1 MAAVSLSGLNSGIDT
16 SAIIQQLMA
25 VEGNRLTLLQNQQT
39 SKQQIQTNLSTLQTK
54 LNAFQTAVK
63 AIDNSQELRSYNA
76 TSSDSDL
83 ATATASYS
91 AFEGNHT
98 VEIHQLASAERIVHA
113 GKAYA
118 EDLVGAGKFIYSYN
132 HKETTI
138 TTTATTTLQDLANLI
153 NNDPENPGVT
163 ASILKY
169 DDGNGGV
176 YHLVLGGN
184 NSGADYD
191 ISINAS
197 NTNVL
202 SADSA
207 YTVKGAEATGSTKIT
222 ELDQFSGT
230 LGTTDKI
237 TISGTDKNGTAITS
251 VDLTITHDTTIDRLL
266 DAITSA
272 YGGTA
277 TATLVDGKIRL
288 TDNTDGT
295 SSTSLSLAFNGTSQ
309 FTVPTFPSGENSFT
323 QGGSVTANL
332 AGFESGTFT
341 QTQAAA
347 NAELKVDGYPLNTT
361 DGNGA
366 TVEHWLERSSNTL
379 DDIISGVTLDLHA
392 PGTVQINLTRQTDAL
407 KVKLNAMVSAYND
420 VITYIKEQT
429 AYDTT
434 TKTAGVL
441 MGNPAVAD
449 IQTQIRSPLMGQ
461 ISGFTKGV
469 DSFVTLGQIGLSV
482 DSAGKLTLDETKL
495 SDAIAKNYTAVLDL
509 IGAVKAGS
517 SDSNAIKFYSAN
529 DNTTAGTYNVEVT
542 FANGVITS
550 ARMKSSSDSN
560 WRSATVSG
568 NSIIGNS
575 QFDKNGR
582 AINPENGLSLTAEY
596 SGSGT
601 LTATIRVKEGFA
613 GNLAS
618 NLKDVLDSQSGVL
631 KFNQDS
637 ITASIKQLQDR
648 IDREQT
654 RLTKTESNLKA
665 KFARMEAILAQLQ
678 QQQQAIN
685 NM

>member
-1 MAAVSLSGLNSGIDT
+1 MAGINLTGLNSGIDT
-16 SAIIQQLMA
+16 SAIVQQLMA
-25 VEGNRLTLLQNQQT
+25 IEGRRLTLLQNQQT
-39 SKQQIQTNLSTLQTK
+39 SKQQVQTNLSTLQTK

-63 AIDNSQELRSYNA
+63 AIDNAQELRSYNA

-83 ATATASYS
+83 ATATASYN

-138 TTTATTTLQDLANLI
+138 TTTAATTLQDLANLI

-169 DDGNGGV
+169 DDGSGGV
-176 YHLVLGGN
+176 YHLVLSGN

-230 LGTTDKI
+230 LGITDKI
-237 TISGTDKNGTAITS
+237 TISGTDKNGAAITP

-277 TATLVDGKIRL
+277 TATVVDGKIRL

-295 SSTSLSLAFNGTSQ
+295 SSTSLSLAFTGNAALTLPAFAVS
-309 FTVPTFPSGENSFT
+309 T

-347 NAELKVDGYPLNTT
+347 NAELKVDGYPQNTT

-379 DDIISGVTLDLHA
+379 DDIIPGVTLDLHA
-392 PGTVQINLTRQTDAL
+392 PGTVQVNLTRQTDAL
-407 KVKLNAMVSAYND
+407 KVKLNAMVNAYNA

-441 MGNPAVAD
+441 MGNAAVTD

-482 DSAGKLTLDETKL
+482 DRDGQLILDETKL

-517 SDSNAIKFYSAN
+517 SDSNAIKFYGAN
-529 DNTTAGTYNVEVT
+529 DHTAAGTYNVEVT
-542 FANGVITS
+542 FANGVITA
-550 ARMKSSSDSN
+550 ARMKSSSDAN

-575 QFDKNGR
+575 QFDKDGR

-596 SGSGT
+596 TGSGT

-613 GNLAS
+613 GNLES
-618 NLKDVLDSQSGVL
+618 NLKEVLDSRSGVL
-631 KFNQDS
+631 KLNQKS
-637 ITASIKQLQDR
+637 ITDSIKQLQDR

-654 RLTKTESNLKA
+654 RLTNAETRLKA
-665 KFARMEAILAQLQ
+665 RFSRMEAILAQLQ
-678 QQQQAIN
+678 QQQAAISR
-685 NM
+685 M